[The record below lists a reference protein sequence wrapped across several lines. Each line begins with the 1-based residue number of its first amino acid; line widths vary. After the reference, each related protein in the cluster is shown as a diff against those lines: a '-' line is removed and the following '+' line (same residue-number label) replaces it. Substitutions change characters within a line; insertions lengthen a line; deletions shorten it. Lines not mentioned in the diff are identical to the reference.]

1 MPSADATGPGRLF
14 AALLAV
20 CLCTAAARSQQA
32 VTEDKR
38 SVLERAAAARA
49 AAKASEKFDDTFRKY
64 SKRYFGPAWDWK
76 LFKAQAMAESAL
88 DSAAQSPVGARGLMQ
103 LMPSTYQMIQS
114 RRPEFGSIDDPEWNI
129 AAGIFHDRYLWRLWS
144 KDVTEAQR
152 WYFTLGSYNAGQ
164 GTITRATAVARAQ
177 NLDHSV
183 WPNIETIAPAV
194 PRWRYRETLGYVR
207 RIEIYYEALRTVR

>member
-20 CLCTAAARSQQA
+20 CLCTLRLSS
-32 VTEDKR
+32 VT
-38 SVLERAAAARA
+38 
-49 AAKASEKFDDTFRKY
+49 
-64 SKRYFGPAWDWK
+64 AWDWK

-194 PRWRYRETLGYVR
+194 PRWRYRETLGSASMGRYFP
-207 RIEIYYEALRTVR
+207 